1 MLQKFKNWFKQKK
14 DSFTRHF
21 DAMENSLIDA
31 KSGKHFIE
39 MELSANKITPKF
51 EDSIRKKY
59 ARSLMELK
67 IRVASKED
75 IDTLQYLY
83 NTSWSV
89 ATMPF
94 TPIKSSTL
102 SNSLKNPNISFLI
115 ASKNAIDIGFIILKI
130 EENYL
135 KTGNIVGIGVLSENR
150 HDGIGTAL
158 GIAAWDFFKS
168 NNTKKLKCKVFSEN
182 KIAYTFMKG
191 LGFEEVISTRSN
203 LSQFL

>member
-1 MLQKFKNWFKQKK
+1 
-14 DSFTRHF
+14 
-21 DAMENSLIDA
+21 MENSLIDA